1 MGNYYIGSITSPYR
15 RELWHYGVPN
25 QKWGVRNY
33 QNLDGSLT
41 QAGRAHYGIGPGH
54 SDDEEDETGD
64 ITSQIKSMVGQLQDP
79 ETEKE
84 LDYYISNVKS
94 GRMSAEEALAAAQ
107 QAVQLDNERAAYKA
121 KQAAAAE
128 AKAQKSAA
136 GGSGS
141 GKRRSGGGS
150 SGSKSSSKKSD
161 DESKKKK
168 EYNIA
173 ALERDTQQRN
183 LISQIEGI
191 LRKAKVGENGES
203 EVSGSGN
210 SMDILSQLRS
220 AAASSGSTGAGLSGV
235 LSGLGARV
243 GNKNNSPELQSAYN
257 DILKLIQKQYG
268 SRVIAKKRS

>member
-41 QAGRAHYGIGPGH
+41 QAGRVHYGIGPGH

-64 ITSQIKSMVGQLQDP
+64 VASQIKSMVGQLQDP

-107 QAVQLDNERAAYKA
+107 QAVQLDHERAAYKQ
-121 KQAAAAE
+121 KKAAAE
-128 AKAQKSAA
+128 QKKANKAA
-136 GGSGS
+136 GSGS

-150 SGSKSSSKKSD
+150 SGGKSSSKKSD

-203 EVSGSGN
+203 DGSSSGS

-220 AAASSGSTGAGLSGV
+220 AAASSGSTGAGLSSV

-243 GNKNNSPELQSAYN
+243 GNKNNSPELQSAYD
-257 DILKLIQKQYG
+257 DILKLIQNQYG
-268 SRVIAKKRS
+268 SRVIVKKKS

>member
-54 SDDEEDETGD
+54 SDDEEDETGEVA
-64 ITSQIKSMVGQLQDP
+64 SQIKSMVGQLQDP

-107 QAVQLDNERAAYKA
+107 QAVQLDNERAAYKQ
-121 KQAAAAE
+121 KKAAAE
-128 AKAQKSAA
+128 QKKAQKAA
-136 GGSGS
+136 AGSGS
-141 GKRRSGGGS
+141 GKRRSSGGS
-150 SGSKSSSKKSD
+150 SGGKSSSKKSD

-173 ALERDTQQRN
+173 GLERDTQQRN

-191 LRKAKVGENGES
+191 LRKAKIGENGEGG
-203 EVSGSGN
+203 GS

-220 AAASSGSTGAGLSGV
+220 AAASSGSTGAGLSSA
-235 LSGLGARV
+235 LSSLGARA
-243 GNKNNSPELQSAYN
+243 GNKNNSPELQNAYD
-257 DILKLIQKQYG
+257 DILKLIQNQYG